1 MADYPE
7 VVYWLTLINESGLKL
22 NLIKSI
28 IQRWSVVEKRVVA
41 GLFDLSPLEWS
52 TTFGLADD
60 EAERVAMVHHQLA
73 QQARVLSQWQAQG
86 IEPIIRTDSRYPQRL
101 AHILPPAKQPLL
113 LWGQGDLTLLNEP
126 TVAMLGSE
134 TPDESTAKFIDELMQ
149 VLVAEEI
156 GLVSGYGR
164 GLDRTAFE
172 MMLATGGQALA
183 MIPMGLNAFAKTTTK
198 LKPAIGTQQIALISP
213 FAPHIPFEEKF
224 AEARNLL
231 IDHLALALLILEPNE
246 NAQKRASAALE
257 RGLPVL
263 VRPSDTAANR
273 SLIDQGAL
281 LLTDTGEVLEMVQQA
296 MVDESLVEQ
305 TVEEASSTPSFA
317 ASPSSTPSFT
327 ASPSSTPIVPVDSDD
342 DYALHTEDMDPID
355 SDEAIEILSMGGEV
369 PEILRRRLEESEEDD
384 A

>member
-1 MADYPE
+1 MADHPE

-28 IQRWSVVEKRVVA
+28 IQRWSVVEKRAVTD
-41 GLFDLSPLEWS
+41 LFVLSPLEWS

-60 EAERVAMVHHQLA
+60 EAERAAMVHHQLA
-73 QQARVLSQWQAQG
+73 RQAKALSQWQAQG
-86 IEPIIRTDSRYPQRL
+86 IEPIIRTDPRYPQRL

-134 TPDESTAKFIDELMQ
+134 TPDESTAKFIDELIQ

-164 GLDRTAFE
+164 GLDRITFE
-172 MMLATGGQALA
+172 MMLATAGGQALA
-183 MIPMGLNAFAKTTTK
+183 MIPMGLNAFAKTTAK
-198 LKPAIGTQQIALISP
+198 LKPAVDAKQIALISP
-213 FAPHIPFEEKF
+213 FAPHNPFEEKL

-246 NAQKRASAALE
+246 DAQKRASAALE

-281 LLTDTGEVLEMVQQA
+281 LLTDTGEVVEMVQQA

-305 TVEEASSTPSFA
+305 TDEEASSTPSFA
-317 ASPSSTPSFT
+317 VFPISTPL
-327 ASPSSTPIVPVDSDD
+327 VPADSDD
-342 DYALHTEDMDPID
+342 NYALHTEDMDPID

-369 PEILRRRLEESEEDD
+369 PEILRRRLEKSEEDD